1 MDACD
6 KSWKETLQVH
16 LHAEV
21 EICGTARCTSDLY
34 ICSFTG
40 YLLLS
45 CSGNFNSCKKNP
57 AAQPSF
63 SPQTGILPDRGRS
76 MLELL
81 PPCGHMR
88 EKQQVQHYNSFLLL
102 LMCLLTATLVPYLQ
116 RIT

>member
-1 MDACD
+1 MLKWRSAARRAAPQIFTFAPSRGIYC
-6 KSWKETLQVH
+6 SAVLETSTV
-16 LHAEV
+16 A
-21 EICGTARCTSDLY
+21 
-34 ICSFTG
+34 
-40 YLLLS
+40 
-45 CSGNFNSCKKNP
+45 KKNP